1 MTSAETK
8 RRGRAILWSAATLL
22 WTGCSDRPT
31 PPAEPEEKKGSTIF
45 VDIAT
50 SGENIDPDGYVLM
63 LIKDQFE
70 LLIGPVPVDTFV
82 SRDGLP
88 GGDYVIDLFEIAPNC
103 DVDTSGNGSRI
114 PAFIHVD
121 PHDVAVVA
129 FRLKCV

>member
-1 MTSAETK
+1 MPLQ
-8 RRGRAILWSAATLL
+8 RCRAVFWCVAALL
-22 WTGCSDRPT
+22 WAGCSDGPT
-31 PPAEPEEKKGSTIF
+31 PAEPEEKKGSTIF

-50 SGENIDPDGYVLM
+50 GGENIDADGYVLIF
-63 LIKDQFE
+63 IKDGFE
-70 LLIGPVPVDTFV
+70 LLIGRVPVDTFV

-121 PHDVAVVA
+121 PQDVAVVT
-129 FRLKCV
+129 FRLLCV